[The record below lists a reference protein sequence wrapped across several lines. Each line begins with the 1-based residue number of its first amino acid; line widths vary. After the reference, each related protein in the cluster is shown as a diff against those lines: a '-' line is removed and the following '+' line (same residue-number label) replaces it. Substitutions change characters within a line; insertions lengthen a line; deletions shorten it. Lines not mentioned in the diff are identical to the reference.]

1 VVVVIGGVIRMSLQ
15 EILFTF
21 ALLFAAVVIAV
32 MGGAAVY
39 VAVRNRRIRR
49 ETGRE
54 VGTADPAVVTARDEP
69 AESPTQRAAPP
80 APPRREFYKSRGLVT
95 HEEDTKVR
103 LYSIEQYRDELGGTV
118 AREDGFVGALR
129 AYRWFEVEWYDYS
142 PRKAAD
148 VLELAPED
156 YEVDEERS
164 ALLLRRLPPGL
175 PVSARDVL

>member
-1 VVVVIGGVIRMSLQ
+1 MSLQ

-21 ALLFAAVVIAV
+21 ELLFAAVVIAA
-32 MGGAAVY
+32 MGGGAVY
-39 VAVRNRRIRR
+39 IAVHNRRIRR

-54 VGTADPAVVTARDEP
+54 FGTADPAVVTARDEP
-69 AESPTQRAAPP
+69 AESPTQRAA
-80 APPRREFYKSRGLVT
+80 APPRREFYKSMGLVT
-95 HEEDTKVR
+95 HEDMKVR
-103 LYSIEQYRDELGGTV
+103 LYSIEQYREELGGTV
-118 AREDGFVGALR
+118 AREDGFVGALK
-129 AYRWFEVEWYDYS
+129 AYRWFEDEWHDYS

-164 ALLLRRLPPGL
+164 ALLLRRLPPGM

>member
-1 VVVVIGGVIRMSLQ
+1 MSLQ

-21 ALLFAAVVIAV
+21 ELFAAVVIAV

-39 VAVRNRRIRR
+39 IAVQNRRIRR

-54 VGTADPAVVTARDEP
+54 VGTADPAVVMARDQP
-69 AESPTQRAAPP
+69 ADSPTQRAA
-80 APPRREFYKSRGLVT
+80 APPRREFNKSKGLVT
-95 HEEDTKVR
+95 HEEDTKIR
-103 LYSIEQYRDELGGTV
+103 LYSVEQYRDELGQTI
-118 AREDGFVGALR
+118 AREDGFVGALK
-129 AYRWFEVEWYDYS
+129 AYRWFEDEWYDYS

-148 VLELAPED
+148 VLELAPQD
-156 YEVDEERS
+156 YEVDKERS

>member
-1 VVVVIGGVIRMSLQ
+1 MSLQ

-21 ALLFAAVVIAV
+21 ELLFAAVVIAA
-32 MGGAAVY
+32 MGGGAVY
-39 VAVRNRRIRR
+39 IAVHNRRIRR

-54 VGTADPAVVTARDEP
+54 FGTADPAVVTARDEP
-69 AESPTQRAAPP
+69 AESPTQRATA

-103 LYSIEQYRDELGGTV
+103 LYSVEQYRDELGRTV
-118 AREDGFVGALR
+118 AREDGFVGALK
-129 AYRWFEVEWYDYS
+129 AYRWFEDEWHDYS

-156 YEVDEERS
+156 YEVDEDRS